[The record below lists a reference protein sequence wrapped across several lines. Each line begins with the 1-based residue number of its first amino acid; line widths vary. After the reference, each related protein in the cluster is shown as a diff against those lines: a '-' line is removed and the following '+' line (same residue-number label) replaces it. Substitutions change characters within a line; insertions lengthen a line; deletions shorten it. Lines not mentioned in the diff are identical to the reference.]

1 MPNSLEGLKFAFA
14 GHPLYRILRPVVFQ
28 MFCFSN
34 DFLGGDNRRQARRLM
49 LDMTDFP
56 ANLSPVSSRS
66 FISVCVHLACR
77 YLLYKLAYL
86 NNLSCRAI
94 YLVGAI
100 ESEVRKL
107 PKSVDKVT
115 VADIFRKTLSKHPR
129 KTAFIFE
136 QKTWT
141 FQDVEDYSN
150 RIANYFKSQGYKKG
164 DVIALFLESC
174 PEFICIWLGLSK
186 VGVISALI
194 NTNLRLDSLWHC
206 ISAVDVKAIIF
217 GTDLSGNYNFSYT
230 TLLQRPRKKKKF
242 ISLVENTLESFK

>member
-1 MPNSLEGLKFAFA
+1 MWLVLRNRTLLLK
-14 GHPLYRILRPVVFQ
+14 LV
-28 MFCFSN
+28 
-34 DFLGGDNRRQARRLM
+34 
-49 LDMTDFP
+49 
-56 ANLSPVSSRS
+56 
-66 FISVCVHLACR
+66 
-77 YLLYKLAYL
+77 YL
-86 NNLSCRAI
+86 NNISFRAI
-94 YLVGAI
+94 YLALAI
-100 ESEVRKL
+100 NSEKRKL

-150 RIANYFKSQGYKKG
+150 RIGNYFKSQGYKKG
-164 DVIALFLESC
+164 DVVALYLESC

-186 VGVISALI
+186 VGVTTALI

-230 TLLQRPRKKKKF
+230 TWLQWTTRKKKFKT
-242 ISLVENTLESFK
+242 LVKTPLESFK